1 MATIRNL
8 AVGTLKILGT
18 DDIAKTNRAICHEP
32 ERALAVLG
40 IIKNVDTHGN

>member
-18 DDIAKTNRAICHEP
+18 DDIAKTTRAILHEP
-32 ERALAVLG
+32 ERTLAVLG
-40 IIKNVDTHGN
+40 ITNNPDAQGT